1 MLPINRHPSAR
12 ELRSFSRLWLPL
24 FVVVIGSLAW
34 WRLESLTTAIVV
46 WIIGAVIAAAAL
58 ASAEAARQIFVG
70 LQTLT
75 YPIALV
81 VSTLALAILFYGV
94 FTPIGWV
101 LRLTGH
107 DPLQLRRG
115 RRSRWIPYTRK
126 DDAADAMKQ
135 Y

>member
-24 FVVVIGSLAW
+24 FVVVVGVLVW
-34 WRLESLTTAIVV
+34 WRLESPTTAITV
-46 WIIGAVIAAAAL
+46 WVLGAILAAGAL
-58 ASAEAARQIFVG
+58 GSPEVARQIFVG

-81 VSTLALAILFYGV
+81 VSTLALAILFYAV
-94 FTPIGWV
+94 FTPIGWL

-115 RRSRWIPYTRK
+115 KRSRWIAYTRK
-126 DDAADAMKQ
+126 DDAAEAMKQ

>member
-1 MLPINRHPSAR
+1 MLPINRHPTAR

-24 FVVVIGSLAW
+24 FVVVVGALVW
-34 WRLESLTTAIVV
+34 WRLESPTTAITV
-46 WIIGAVIAAAAL
+46 WVLGAILAAGAL
-58 ASAEAARQIFVG
+58 GSAEVARQIFVG

-81 VSTLALAILFYGV
+81 VSTLALAILFYAV
-94 FTPIGWV
+94 FTPIGWL

-115 RRSRWIPYTRK
+115 KRSRWIAYTRK
-126 DDAADAMKQ
+126 DDAAEAMKQ

>member
-24 FVVVIGSLAW
+24 FVAVVGALAW
-34 WRLESLTTAIVV
+34 WRLESPTTAITV
-46 WIIGAVIAAAAL
+46 WVLGAILAAGAL
-58 ASAEAARQIFVG
+58 GSPEVARQIFVG

-81 VSTLALAILFYGV
+81 VSTLALALLFYAV
-94 FTPIGWV
+94 FTPIGWL

-115 RRSRWIPYTRK
+115 KRSRWMAYTRK
-126 DDAADAMKQ
+126 DDAAEAMKQ

>member
-1 MLPINRHPSAR
+1 MLPINRNPSAP

-24 FVVVIGSLAW
+24 FVVFVGAMAW
-34 WRLESLTTAIVV
+34 WRLESPTTAIAV
-46 WIIGAVIAAAAL
+46 WILGGTLAVGALRSPEV
-58 ASAEAARQIFVG
+58 ARQIFVG

-81 VSTLALAILFYGV
+81 VSTLALAFLFYVV

-101 LRLTGH
+101 MRLAGH

-115 RRSRWIPYTRK
+115 KRSRWVPYTRK
-126 DDAADAMKQ
+126 DDSAEAMKQ